1 MKIKL
6 LSILI
11 ASCLLVGCIT
21 KTVPPTNIYTIS
33 PQWNDPHSLKADI
46 NNVFTLKLNPIR
58 ASRELKG
65 TEILYTDNFYSQNS
79 YAYSRWNDTPIKLL
93 QTFFHI
99 AIEEMSLYKAVIPS
113 ISVSKP
119 DFILESTLLQL
130 TQQLQKEGRSTGIIR
145 IRFYLID
152 NKSREVLAT
161 KEFFST
167 APVNNQNAKGAVEAI
182 NTAVVDVANKLVA
195 WLAENDPSQ

>member
-6 LSILI
+6 LLIVI
-11 ASCLLVGCIT
+11 ASCLLIGCIT

-33 PQWNDPHSLKADI
+33 PQWNNASSSTTD
-46 NNVFTLKLNPIR
+46 NNNSFTLKLNPIR

-65 TEILYTDNFYSQNS
+65 TEILYTDNLYSRNS

-99 AIEEMSLYKAVIPS
+99 AIEEVGLYSAVIPS
-113 ISVSKP
+113 ISVSKA

-130 TQQLQKEGRSTGIIR
+130 TQQLKKEGGSTGIFR

-152 NKSREVLAT
+152 NKSRMVLTT
-161 KEFFST
+161 KEFVSSV
-167 APVNNQNAKGAVEAI
+167 PVNSQNAAGAVEAI
-182 NTAVVDVANKLVA
+182 NTAVVNVANELVT
-195 WLAENDPSQ
+195 WLSENNPN